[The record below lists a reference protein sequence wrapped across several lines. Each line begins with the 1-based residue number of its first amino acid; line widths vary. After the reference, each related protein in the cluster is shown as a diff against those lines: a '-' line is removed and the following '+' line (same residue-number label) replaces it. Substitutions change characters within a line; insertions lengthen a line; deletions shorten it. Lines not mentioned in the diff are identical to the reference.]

1 MIKTPVVVKTEEDFD
16 GRPIALLVQEASQ
29 YASTIYIQVGE
40 KHINAKS
47 IMGMMS
53 LSLADGEEIT
63 VVTDGEDEQRAA
75 EGIKTFFCKRQK
87 IEWMDKTNKRRR
99 AVHLCAVLSFSR
111 DGNNKV

>member
-47 IMGMMS
+47 IMGMMT
-53 LSLADGEEIT
+53 LGLAKGQKLELLI
-63 VVTDGEDEQRAA
+63 DGEDEETAMK
-75 EGIKTFFCKRQK
+75 EMENYLT
-87 IEWMDKTNKRRR
+87 
-99 AVHLCAVLSFSR
+99 
-111 DGNNKV
+111 GN

>member
-1 MIKTPVVVKTEEDFD
+1 MIKTSVVVKADPGFD

-29 YASTIYIQVGE
+29 YASKVYIQVAE
-40 KHINAKS
+40 KNINAKS

-75 EGIKTFFCKRQK
+75 EGIKTFFAKGRK
-87 IEWMDKTNKRRR
+87 
-99 AVHLCAVLSFSR
+99 
-111 DGNNKV
+111 